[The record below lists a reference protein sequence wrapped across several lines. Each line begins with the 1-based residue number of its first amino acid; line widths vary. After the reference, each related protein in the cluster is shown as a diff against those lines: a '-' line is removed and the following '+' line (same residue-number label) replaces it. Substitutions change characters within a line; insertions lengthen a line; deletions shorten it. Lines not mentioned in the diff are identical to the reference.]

1 MTAPDRFSIG
11 SSTPE
16 PPGVP
21 ADGAAREVIAA
32 RSPWRLFRY
41 TEGAPDGPPVVII
54 YSLIN
59 RPALLD
65 LDPQRSLVR
74 RLLEQG
80 RDVYLLAWDAPARW
94 QRHLGL
100 ADYALR
106 FPRQA
111 LATVCRRRGVS
122 AVDVI
127 GICQGGVLALCQ
139 AAAYP
144 ERVRRLVLVATPL
157 DPHQA
162 DHRLLRLARATD
174 PDTLEHNVPGEA
186 LSTAFTALRPTDLL
200 VRRYR
205 RSREQS
211 GDARHRRFLRME
223 RWMYDCP
230 DQPARMLRE
239 TLAWLYRDNR
249 LARGCLVLDGRTIDP
264 SAIRAPV
271 LTIAARRD
279 HLVPAE
285 TALVMARW
293 LSPQQLTE
301 VCEPGGHLGLF
312 VSARAQTGLLPGIG
326 RWLDGRDKAF
336 ALPRY
341 NSRTSRQVPS
351 SHRY

>member
-1 MTAPDRFSIG
+1 MTEQGGASRSSSHEQAPG
-11 SSTPE
+11 L
-16 PPGVP
+16 P
-21 ADGAAREVIAA
+21 AHGAAREIIDA

-41 TEGAPDGPPVVII
+41 TDGDPDGPLVVII

-59 RPALLD
+59 QPTLLD

-100 ADYALR
+100 DDYALR
-106 FPRQA
+106 FPRRA
-111 LATVCRRRGVS
+111 LATVCRYRGVA

-139 AAAYP
+139 SAVYP
-144 ERVRRLVLVATPL
+144 QRVRRLVLIATPV

-162 DHRLLRLARATD
+162 DHRLLRLAQATD
-174 PDTLEHNVPGEA
+174 PDTLEHNIPGQA
-186 LSTAFTALRPTDLL
+186 LSAAFTALRPTDLL
-200 VRRYR
+200 LRRYR
-205 RSREQS
+205 RSAEQA
-211 GDARHRRFLRME
+211 GRADVRRQRFMRME

-230 DQPARMLRE
+230 DQPARVLRE

-249 LARGCLVLDGRTIDP
+249 LARGRLVLDGRTIDP
-264 SAIRAPV
+264 SVIRAPV

-279 HLVPAE
+279 HLVPAD

-293 LSPQQLTE
+293 LSPAQLTE
-301 VCEPGGHLGLF
+301 ICEPGGHLGLF
-312 VSARAQTGLLPGIG
+312 VSARAQTGLIPGIG
-326 RWLDGRDKAF
+326 RWLDGRRDPF
-336 ALPRY
+336 ALP
-341 NSRTSRQVPS
+341 
-351 SHRY
+351 